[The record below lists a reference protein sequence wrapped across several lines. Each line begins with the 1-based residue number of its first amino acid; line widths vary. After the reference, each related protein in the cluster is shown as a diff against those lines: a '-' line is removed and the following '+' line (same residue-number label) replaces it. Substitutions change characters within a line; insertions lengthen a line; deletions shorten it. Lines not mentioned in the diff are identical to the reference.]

1 MIVLPSSVSVAGTSA
16 ASGAAG
22 VAVSTGGST
31 ATGSGGGGAGAGA
44 GLGGDGGASIDARIR
59 EIGGNTVVFLLG
71 SPSSERLAAGCLSI
85 SETLATFRRG
95 AGAVGAS
102 AAPGFDGVAGFEGAA
117 GAGRETGL
125 ASGF

>member
-22 VAVSTGGST
+22 APASTGAST
-31 ATGSGGGGAGAGA
+31 ATGSGGGGAGA

-85 SETLATFRRG
+85 SDTLATFRRG
-95 AGAVGAS
+95 AGAAGAS
-102 AAPGFDGVAGFEGAA
+102 AAPGFDGVGGLEGAA
-117 GAGRETGL
+117 AAGRETGL
-125 ASGF
+125 TSGF